1 MGRGEGRG
9 RGETSREEAKRG
21 EEEREARVG
30 ERLAG
35 QHARRHKR
43 GAAGEYGHV
52 EGGIDDACGTCP
64 RPVTAILPTTSAA
77 LCGAVEDARAA
88 VDGAVL
94 GLQPQQ
100 AVQLLP
106 VPVYAH
112 TVETQTRGEASLP
125 SAARTAA
132 ARSAGCRATWETVPR
147 RFMESGARERCVR
160 SFSSMQFDRASG
172 RVYVERDVASKGES
186 PSNDPD

>member
-9 RGETSREEAKRG
+9 RGETRREEAKRG

-43 GAAGEYGHV
+43 GAASENGHV
-52 EGGIDDACGTCP
+52 EGGVDGACGTCP

-106 VPVYAH
+106 VPMRMH
-112 TVETQTRGEASLP
+112 TRSRGEINARGGKPSCCCPHRRRSLRWLP
-125 SAARTAA
+125 CDLGDGSEKVHGKWRP
-132 ARSAGCRATWETVPR
+132 RAL
-147 RFMESGARERCVR
+147 REKLLFYIHLEV
-160 SFSSMQFDRASG
+160 
-172 RVYVERDVASKGES
+172 
-186 PSNDPD
+186 